1 MKLMNLSNIPL
12 CLLCKGGR
20 MLCGKSRCPII
31 VKSFS
36 LIKCYKLIDSES
48 IYGSSPPGVFVGWSG
63 YPKLS
68 IGPLIPPQQGDTK
81 ILDFPEM
88 WIGKTIDE
96 IVDFRSMLIRGKVL
110 MNTEAALNADKFLLS
125 LQELAMSDSPVDALA
140 VFKRKPKGTIVLS
153 DETQPFGPSAPLK
166 HLELGNPH
174 VNQRIEKAYFDKDLK
189 ASEAIITLY
198 KSGEPITSIQKC
210 FSLGMF
216 GLGFKRRLVPT
227 RWSITAVDDTISKH
241 LINELKNFDTI
252 NEYQVYVFKNL
263 DNIFLTILMPE
274 KWSFEW
280 IEAWFPG
287 TAWNKN
293 GVKPAL
299 MGDYEGYKGRV
310 EYANVGGCYYAARLA
325 VAEKLVK
332 EKKQASALT
341 LREIHPGYILPVGV
355 WNVRESV
362 RKALATK
369 PKIFDS
375 LNEALKYSEKHLTI
389 KIEDWIANSVM
400 LKQML
405 HQKKL
410 IKFLI

>member
-1 MKLMNLSNIPL
+1 MNFSNIPL
-12 CLLCKGGR
+12 CLLCKGGKI
-20 MLCGKSRCPII
+20 LCGKPRCPII

-36 LIKCYKLIDSES
+36 LAKCYNLINSES
-48 IYGSSPPGVFVGWSG
+48 IYGSSPPGVFVGWVG

-68 IGPLIPPQQGDTK
+68 VGPLIPPQQGDTK

-96 IVDFRSMLIRGKVL
+96 IIDFRSMLIRGKIL
-110 MNTEAALNADKFLLS
+110 MNADAAVNADKFLLS
-125 LQELAMSDSPVDALA
+125 LQELAMSNFSVDALA
-140 VFKRKPKGTIVLS
+140 VFKKKPKGTIVLS
-153 DETQPFGPSAPLK
+153 DEAQPFGPSAPLK
-166 HLELGNPH
+166 HLELANTH
-174 VNQRIEKAYFDKDLK
+174 VNQKIEKIYLDKDLK

-198 KSGEPITSIQKC
+198 KAGEPITSIQKC

-216 GLGFKRRLVPT
+216 GLSFKRRLVPT

-241 LINELKNFDTI
+241 LIDELKSFDTI
-252 NEYQVYVFKNL
+252 DEYRVYVFKNL
-263 DNIFLTILMPE
+263 DNTFLTILMPE

-293 GVKPAL
+293 GENPAL
-299 MGDYEGYKGRV
+299 MGDYEGYKGRT
-310 EYANVGGCYYAARLA
+310 EYASVGGCYYAARLA

-332 EKKQASALT
+332 ERKQASALT

-362 RKALATK
+362 RKALTIK
-369 PKIFDS
+369 PELFDS
-375 LNEALKYSEKHLTI
+375 LEEALKYSETHLTI
-389 KIEDWIANSVM
+389 KIEDWIANSIM
-400 LKQML
+400 LKQKI
-405 HQKKL
+405 HQRKL
-410 IKFLI
+410 IKFLGK

>member
-1 MKLMNLSNIPL
+1 MNSMSFSNVPL

-36 LIKCYKLIDSES
+36 LAKCYKLINSES
-48 IYGSSPPGVFVGWSG
+48 IHGSSPPGVFVGWIG
-63 YPKLS
+63 YPKLNV
-68 IGPLIPPQQGDTK
+68 GPLIPPQQGDTK

-110 MNTEAALNADKFLLS
+110 MNVDAASNADKFLFS
-125 LQELAMSDSPVDALA
+125 LQELAMSSFSVDALA
-140 VFKRKPKGTIVLS
+140 VFKKKPKGTIALS
-153 DETQPFGPSAPLK
+153 DEAQPFGPSAPLK
-166 HLELGNPH
+166 HLELGNPR
-174 VNQRIEKAYFDKDLK
+174 VNQKIEKVYFDKDLK
-189 ASEAIITLY
+189 ASEAIVTLY
-198 KSGEPITSIQKC
+198 KVGEPVTSIQKC

-216 GLGFKRRLVPT
+216 GLSFKRRLVPT
-227 RWSITAVDDTISKH
+227 RWSITAVDDAISKY
-241 LINELKNFDTI
+241 LITELKSFDTI
-252 NEYQVYVFKNL
+252 DKYQVYVFKNL
-263 DNIFLTILMPE
+263 DNVFLTILMPE

-299 MGDYEGYKGRV
+299 MGDYEGYKGRI
-310 EYANVGGCYYAARLA
+310 EYASVGGCYYAARLA
-325 VAEKLVK
+325 IAEKLVK
-332 EKKQASALT
+332 ERKQASALT
-341 LREIHPGYILPVGV
+341 LREIHSGYILPVGV

-362 RKALATK
+362 RKALTIK
-369 PKIFDS
+369 PEIFDS
-375 LNEALKYSEKHLTI
+375 LEEALKYSEKYLTI
-389 KIEDWIANSVM
+389 KIEDWIANSIM
-400 LKQML
+400 LRRML

-410 IKFLI
+410 TKFF

>member
-1 MKLMNLSNIPL
+1 MNLTSSSQVPI
-12 CLLCKGGR
+12 CVLCKGGR

-31 VKSFS
+31 AKAFS
-36 LIKCYKLIDSES
+36 LTKCYKLIDSET
-48 IYGSSPPGVFVGWSG
+48 IYGSSPPGVFVGWVG
-63 YPKLS
+63 YPKVS
-68 IGPLIPPQQGDTK
+68 VGPLIPPQQGDTK

-96 IVDFRSMLIRGKVL
+96 IIDFRSMLIRGKVL
-110 MNTEAALNADKFLLS
+110 TNINAALNADKFLSS
-125 LQELAMSDSPVDALA
+125 LQELAMSCSSVDALA
-140 VFKRKPKGTIVLS
+140 IFKKKPKGTIVLS

-166 HLELGNPH
+166 HLELGNPS
-174 VNQRIEKAYFDKDLK
+174 VNQKIEKAYFDKDLK
-189 ASEAIITLY
+189 AFEAVITLY
-198 KSGEPITSIQKC
+198 KAGEPVTSIQKC

-216 GLGFKRRLVPT
+216 GLSFKRKLVPT
-227 RWSITAVDDTISKH
+227 RWSITAVDDAISKH
-241 LINELKNFDTI
+241 LVNELKNFETI

-263 DNIFLTILMPE
+263 DNIFLAVLMPE

-293 GVKPAL
+293 GGKPAL
-299 MGDYEGYKGRV
+299 MGDYESYKGRF
-310 EYANVGGCYYAARLA
+310 EYASVGGCYYAARLA
-325 VAEKLVK
+325 VAEKLFK
-332 EKKQASALT
+332 ERKQASALI

-362 RKALATK
+362 RKALLTK
-369 PKIFDS
+369 PQLFDS
-375 LNEALKYSEKHLTI
+375 LEKSLKYAEKHLTI
-389 KIEDWIANSVM
+389 KISDWIASSVM

-410 IKFLI
+410 IKFF